1 MNTAATSSDHHTT
14 ESAGSTESIQI
25 NAIRA
30 LTAEMP
36 LNDFG
41 LPIGVYRTDLLPFH
55 DYEPNSKSNGH
66 SRGLLIVDADADTD
80 VDTEQEGAP
89 ATSKEVEPHIFR
101 TAGFPTKSLAT
112 AFMPLQYDEGFPAF
126 ENGVPFWQRLEYE
139 PAEAF
144 EAFNKYLQM
153 SLGRVA
159 SNENDDDIE
168 DEYDGTAA
176 SGIRSISRM
185 ASEMYP
191 DSDLLGMIDIYK
203 GYYHLYYW
211 GMRAHAYD
219 LFRVAQYRKQQE
231 HRAIET
237 QDEHYIISRRIRHRL
252 MKYFNDEEEFWGLMT
267 PKVGLE
273 MFKTLTQLERISA
286 GIPAAGP
293 MSEETAAK
301 GGAPFEVVLRTV
313 AQANQVTK
321 GVTVTDEGEILDRAL
336 EDPKATGLLQELII
350 RSGGN

>member
-1 MNTAATSSDHHTT
+1 MNTAATSSDHPHG
-14 ESAGSTESIQI
+14 ESTGSTESIQI

-55 DYEPNSKSNGH
+55 DYKPNSR
-66 SRGLLIVDADADTD
+66 SRKHDLLIVDASDADTK
-80 VDTEQEGAP
+80 QEGAP
-89 ATSKEVEPHIFR
+89 ATNTEVEPHVFR

-153 SLGRVA
+153 SLGSIA
-159 SNENDDDIE
+159 SSIDTEN
-168 DEYDGTAA
+168 EYDGTEA

-237 QDEHYIISRRIRHRL
+237 QDEHYVTARRLRHRL
-252 MKYFNDEEEFWGLMT
+252 MQYFDSDDEFWDLMT
-267 PKVGLE
+267 PKVGLD
-273 MFKTLTQLERISA
+273 MLKTLTQLERVSA

-301 GGAPFEVVLRTV
+301 SGTPFEVVLRTV
-313 AQANQVTK
+313 AQANQVAK
-321 GVTVTDEGEILDRAL
+321 GVTITDEGEILDRAL
-336 EDPKATGLLQELII
+336 EDPQATGLLQELII